1 MDSKNFLSVFGDY
14 LDNDTLKGQLKNVTI
29 ESMTL
34 FREKRNLA
42 VILSS
47 DKILPPNAILKSEK
61 QIKSCLQLNHVEF
74 SPKFPSDAFS
84 NSFYPYIAERTKQ
97 NFAAANGF
105 LVDAESFLEN
115 GVFTINLKQGGA
127 EILQKAGVDRFT
139 AKQIKD
145 IFGLD
150 VTVRFTSEKI
160 DKEEFRRIVEE
171 VTLQKQEANIQ
182 ISQPKKKAPVQ
193 DYPDLPI
200 SFTNAFPLY
209 GNTVKTRPTSLK
221 DVSHDDGMVTVWG
234 EVFSLDVRETRDG
247 RNKIISF
254 NITDLTDSYTVKLF
268 EANENTKSLLSKLK
282 DGIVVAVKGTV
293 VFDKWMKDY
302 CIQAR
307 AITQIEKIEKCD
319 NAEEKR
325 VELHLHTNM
334 SSMDGMTPAGK
345 LVERAIKWGHKAIAI
360 TDHGVVQAFPDA
372 MNAVGK
378 SGIKII
384 YGMEGYFV
392 DDMKLDDRKLT
403 KEEIKSEKTYHIILL
418 VKNTVGLKNL
428 YQLITKSNLDYFH
441 KRPRI
446 PKSELI
452 EHREGLI
459 IGSACE
465 AGELYRAI
473 LNGEDRERQLEIAS
487 FYDYLEIQPNGNNM
501 FLVRDGKVKDVT
513 ALENINRS
521 VIALADSLGKPV
533 VATGD
538 VHFIDESD
546 STYRAILMA
555 GQGFKDAD
563 QQAPLYYRTTEE
575 MLKEFSYLGEE
586 TAYEVVVK
594 NTNLIAD
601 MVERIRPIPQGNYPP
616 YIEGAEEELKRICWE
631 RTKKM
636 YGDPVPE
643 YVATRL
649 DKELKSIIKNGFA
662 VLYVIAQKLVWNS
675 VDHGY
680 LVGSRGSVG
689 SSFVANA
696 AGISEVNPL
705 APHYVCPE
713 CQYNEFFL
721 KGEYGS
727 GYDLPPKNCPNC
739 GHVLNRD
746 GHDIPFETF
755 LGFKG
760 DKQPDIDLN
769 FSGEYQFWAHRYTE
783 ELFGKD
789 HCFKAGT
796 IGTLADKTAYGFVK
810 NYLSERGKVVS
821 RAEEDRLTRGCTG
834 VKRTTGQHPGGMVI
848 IPNDYV
854 AEDFTPIQHPADK
867 VDKDILTTHFDFHS
881 LHDTILK
888 LDNLGHDVPTFY
900 KHLEDSTGIAAMDVD
915 ICDPK
920 IYEMINSPTP
930 LGVSAEDIECETGT
944 LSIPEMGTPFVRQ
957 MILDARPKNF
967 TDLLQISGLSHGTDV
982 WLGNAQDLIKDGTCT
997 ISEVI
1002 GTRDSIMVYLMH
1014 KGLEPDMAFKIMEIV
1029 RKGKATKLLTEEH
1042 IKAMKE
1048 HDVPQWYIDSCMK
1061 IKYMFPKAHAAAYV
1075 SAALRLGWYKIYRPV
1090 EYYAVYMTV
1099 RGEDVD
1105 TVAIMQGRSA
1115 VKKKMADISVKMRA
1129 KEATAKEE
1137 GMYTALQVINE
1148 MMARGVELLPVD
1160 IYKSHA
1166 TVYQIED
1173 GKIRLAFSAL
1183 NGVGENAAKQLQAAR
1198 EDGNGEFISAE
1209 DLQLRSGVSSSVI
1222 TALQEAGAL
1231 SGLPESNQISLF

>member
-14 LDNDTLKGQLKNVTI
+14 IDNEVVKGHLKNVNI

-42 VILSS
+42 VIVSS
-47 DKILPPNAILKSEK
+47 DKIVSPGALIKSEK
-61 QIKSCLQLNHVEF
+61 LIKNCLQLSHVEIL
-74 SPKFPSDAFS
+74 PKFPAESFDA
-84 NSFYPYIAERTKQ
+84 SFYAYIAERTKQ

-105 LVDAESFLEN
+105 LVDAEANLEN
-115 GVFTINLKQGGA
+115 GVFTVHLKQGGV
-127 EILQKAGVDRFT
+127 EILEKAGADRFT
-139 AKQIKD
+139 AKQLKD
-145 IFGLD
+145 IFGIEA
-150 VTVRFTSEKI
+150 TVKFISDEI
-160 DKEEFRRIVEE
+160 DKEEFQRVVEE
-171 VTLQKQEANIQ
+171 VTLKKQEENNQTA
-182 ISQPKKKAPVQ
+182 QPKKKTPVQ
-193 DYPDLPI
+193 EFPDLPI
-200 SFTNAFPLY
+200 SYTNAAPLY
-209 GNTVKTRPTSLK
+209 GNVIKTRPTALK
-221 DVSHDDGMVTVWG
+221 DISHEDGMVTVWG

-254 NITDLTDSYTVKLF
+254 NITDLTNSYTVKLF

-282 DGIVVAVKGTV
+282 DGIIVAVKGTV
-293 VFDKWMKDY
+293 IFDKWMKDY

-307 AITQIEKIEKCD
+307 AITQIEKMQKTD
-319 NAEEKR
+319 DAPEKR

-360 TDHGVVQAFPDA
+360 TDHGIVQAFPDA
-372 MNAVGK
+372 MNAIGK
-378 SGIKII
+378 SGIKVI

-403 KEEIKSEKTYHIILL
+403 KEEIKAERTYHIIILA
-418 VKNTVGLKNL
+418 KNTVGLKNL
-428 YQLITKSNLDYFH
+428 YQLITKSNLEYFH

-452 EHREGLI
+452 AHREGLI

-473 LNGEDRERQLEIAS
+473 LDGENRDRQLEIAS

-501 FLVRDGKVKDVT
+501 FLVRDGKLKSVADI
-513 ALENINRS
+513 ENINRS
-521 VIALADSLGKPV
+521 IIALADSLGKPV

-538 VHFIDESD
+538 VHFIDETD
-546 STYRAILMA
+546 SVYRAILMA

-563 QQAPLYYRTTEE
+563 EQAPLYFRTTEE

-601 MVERIRPIPQGNYPP
+601 TVEYIRPIPQGNYPP
-616 YIEGAEEELKRICWE
+616 YIEGAEEELTRICWD

-636 YGDPVPE
+636 FGDPVPE

-675 VDHGY
+675 VDNGY

-713 CQYNEFFL
+713 CQYSEFFL

-727 GYDLPPKNCPNC
+727 GYDLPKKNCPNC
-739 GHVLNRD
+739 GHALNRD

-810 NYLSERGKVVS
+810 KYLDERGRVVS
-821 RAEEDRLTRGCTG
+821 RAEEDRLTIGCTG

-888 LDNLGHDVPTFY
+888 LDNLGHDVPTIY
-900 KHLEDSTGIAAMDVD
+900 KHLEDATGIAAMDVD

-920 IYEMINSPTP
+920 IYEMINTPDP
-930 LGVSAEDIECETGT
+930 LGVTAEDIECETGT

-957 MILDARPKNF
+957 MILDAQPKNF

-997 ISEVI
+997 ISDVI

-1029 RKGKATKLLTEEH
+1029 RKGKATKLLTEDH
-1042 IKAMKE
+1042 INAMKE

-1105 TVAIMQGRSA
+1105 TVAIMQGRQA
-1115 VKKKMADISVKMRA
+1115 VKKKMADISAKMKV

-1137 GMYTALQVINE
+1137 GTYTALQVINE

-1166 TVYQIED
+1166 TVYKIED

-1209 DLQLRSGVSSSVI
+1209 DLQIRSGVSSSVI

-1231 SGLPESNQISLF
+1231 ADLPESNQISLF

>member
-1 MDSKNFLSVFGDY
+1 MDSKNFLSVFGEY
-14 LDNDTLKGQLKNVTI
+14 IDNDVLKGQLKNVKI

-34 FREKRNLA
+34 FRERRNLA
-42 VILSS
+42 VTLFSETL
-47 DKILPPNAILKSEK
+47 LPPNAILKSEK
-61 QIKSCLQLNHVEF
+61 QIKNCLQLNHVEF
-74 SPKFPSDAFS
+74 LPRFPENVFDS
-84 NSFYPYIAERTKQ
+84 SFYPYIAERTKQ

-105 LVDAESFLEN
+105 LVDAEAHLEN
-115 GVFTINLKQGGA
+115 SVFTLTLKQGGA
-127 EILQKAGVDRFT
+127 EILEKAGVDRFT
-139 AKQIKD
+139 AKQLKD
-145 IFGLD
+145 IFGIEAK
-150 VTVRFTSEKI
+150 VQFVSEKI
-160 DKEEFRRIVEE
+160 DKEEFERKVQE
-171 VTLQKQEANIQ
+171 VTLQKQEENNQ
-182 ISQPKKKAPVQ
+182 VLQPKKKTPVQ
-193 DYPDLPI
+193 EYEDLPI
-200 SFTNAFPLY
+200 SFTNAAPLY
-209 GNTVKTRPTSLK
+209 GNVIKTKPTALK
-221 DVSHDDGMVTVWG
+221 DVSHEDGMVTVWG
-234 EVFSLDVRETRDG
+234 EVFSLDVRDTRDG

-254 NITDLTDSYTVKLF
+254 NITDLTNSYTVKLF

-282 DGIVVAVKGTV
+282 DGLIVAVKGTV

-307 AITQIEKIEKCD
+307 AITQIERMQKSD

-360 TDHGVVQAFPDA
+360 TDHGIVQAFPDA

-378 SGIKII
+378 SDIKII

-392 DDMKLDDRKLT
+392 DDLKFDDRKMT
-403 KEEIKSEKTYHIILL
+403 KDEIKAERTYHIIILA
-418 VKNTVGLKNL
+418 KNTVGLKNL
-428 YQLITKSNLDYFH
+428 YQLITKSNLEYFH

-452 EHREGLI
+452 AHREGLI

-473 LNGEDRERQLEIAS
+473 LDGEDRERQLEIAS

-501 FLVRDGKVKDVT
+501 FLVRDGKLKDVSDI
-513 ALENINRS
+513 ENINRS
-521 VIALADSLGKPV
+521 IIALADSLGKPV

-546 STYRAILMA
+546 SVYRAILMA

-563 QQAPLYYRTTEE
+563 QQAPLYFRTTEE
-575 MLKEFSYLGEE
+575 MLKEFAYLGEE

-601 MVERIRPIPQGNYPP
+601 MVEKIRPIPNGNYPP

-636 YGDPVPE
+636 FGDPVPP
-643 YVATRL
+643 YVADRL

-713 CQYNEFFL
+713 CQYSEFFL

-727 GYDLPPKNCPNC
+727 GYDLPKKECPNC
-739 GHVLNRD
+739 GHQLNRD

-810 NYLSERGKVVS
+810 KYLDERGRVVS
-821 RAEEDRLTRGCTG
+821 RAEEDRLTKGCTG

-920 IYEMINSPTP
+920 IYEMINRPDP
-930 LGVSAEDIECETGT
+930 LGVTADDIECETGT

-957 MILDARPKNF
+957 MILDAEPKNF

-997 ISEVI
+997 ISDVI

-1029 RKGKATKLLTEEH
+1029 RKGKATKLLTEDH
-1042 IKAMKE
+1042 INAMKE

-1075 SAALRLGWYKIYRPV
+1075 SAALRLGWYKIYKPV

-1105 TVAIMQGRSA
+1105 TVAIMQGRQA
-1115 VKKKMADISVKMRA
+1115 VKKKMADISAKMKV

-1137 GMYTALQVINE
+1137 GTYTALQVINE

-1198 EDGNGEFISAE
+1198 EDGKGEFISAE

-1222 TALQEAGAL
+1222 TALQESGAL
-1231 SGLPESNQISLF
+1231 AGLPESNQISLF

>member
-1 MDSKNFLSVFGDY
+1 MDSKKFLSVFGDY
-14 LDNDTLKGQLKNVTI
+14 IDDDIIKGQLTNAVI
-29 ESMTL
+29 ENMTL
-34 FREKRNLA
+34 FREKRNLS
-42 VILSS
+42 VIISS
-47 DKILPPNAILKSEK
+47 DKLIVPNAILKSEK
-61 QIKSCLQLNHVEF
+61 LIKNCLQLNHVEIL
-74 SPKFPSDAFS
+74 PKFSKEIFDV
-84 NSFYPYIAERTKQ
+84 SFYAYIAERTKQ

-105 LVDAESFLEN
+105 LVDAEASLEN
-115 GVFTINLKQGGA
+115 GIFTIRLKQGGA
-127 EILQKAGVDRFT
+127 EFLEKAGIDKFT
-139 AKQIKD
+139 AKQLRD
-145 IFGLD
+145 IFGIEA
-150 VTVRFTSEKI
+150 VVKFASEKI
-160 DKEEFRRIVEE
+160 DKEEFERVVAE
-171 VTLQKQEANIQ
+171 VTLQKQEENNQTA
-182 ISQPKKKAPVQ
+182 QPKKKEPVQ
-193 DYPDLPI
+193 EYPDLPI
-200 SFTNAFPLY
+200 SFTNAAPLY
-209 GNTVKTRPTSLK
+209 GNVVKTRPTALK
-221 DVSHDDGMVTVWG
+221 DISNEDGMVTVWG

-254 NITDLTDSYTVKLF
+254 NITDLTNSYTVKLF
-268 EANENTKSLLSKLK
+268 EANENTKSLLAKLK
-282 DGIVVAVKGTV
+282 DGIVIAVKGTV

-307 AITQIEKIEKCD
+307 AITQIERIQKTD
-319 NAEEKR
+319 NAPEKR

-360 TDHGVVQAFPDA
+360 TDHGIVQAFPDA

-403 KEEIKSEKTYHIILL
+403 KDEIKADKTYHIIILA
-418 VKNTVGLKNL
+418 KNTVGLKNL
-428 YQLITKSNLDYFH
+428 YQLITKSNLEYFH

-452 EHREGLI
+452 AHREGLV

-465 AGELYRAI
+465 AGELYNAI
-473 LNGEDRERQLEIAS
+473 LNGESRERQLEIAS

-501 FLVRDGKVKDVT
+501 FLVRDGKLKSVADI
-513 ALENINRS
+513 ENINRS
-521 VIALADSLGKPV
+521 IIALADSLGKPV

-546 STYRAILMA
+546 SVYRAILMA

-563 QQAPLYYRTTEE
+563 EQAPLYFRTTEE

-601 MVERIRPIPQGNYPP
+601 TIENIRPIPQGNYPP

-636 YGDPVPE
+636 FGDPVPE

-713 CQYNEFFL
+713 CQYSEFFL

-727 GYDLPPKNCPNC
+727 GYDLPKKNCPNC
-739 GHVLNRD
+739 GHLLNRD

-810 NYLSERGKVVS
+810 KYLDERGRIVS
-821 RAEEDRLTRGCTG
+821 RAEEDRLTIGCTG

-920 IYEMINSPTP
+920 IYEMINCPDP
-930 LGVSAEDIECETGT
+930 LGVTADDIECETGT

-957 MILDARPKNF
+957 MILDAAPKNF

-997 ISEVI
+997 ISDVI

-1029 RKGKATKLLTEEH
+1029 RKGKATKLLTEDH
-1042 IKAMKE
+1042 INAMKE

-1075 SAALRLGWYKIYRPV
+1075 SAALRLGWYKIYKPV

-1105 TVAIMQGRSA
+1105 TVAIMQGRQA
-1115 VKKKMADISVKMRA
+1115 VKKKMADISAKMKV

-1137 GMYTALQVINE
+1137 GTYTALQVINE

>member
-1 MDSKNFLSVFGDY
+1 MNSRNFLSVFGDY
-14 LDNDTLKGQLKNVTI
+14 FDNDVLKGQLKNVEI

-42 VILSS
+42 VILFSES
-47 DKILPPNAILKSEK
+47 LVSPGAILKSEK
-61 QIKSCLQLNHVEF
+61 QIKNCLQLNHVEF
-74 SPKFPSDAFS
+74 LPRFPEEAYS

-97 NFAAANGF
+97 SIAAANGF
-105 LVDAESFLEN
+105 LVDAEPHLEN
-115 GVFTINLKQGGA
+115 GVFTLHLKQGGA
-127 EILQKAGVDRFT
+127 EILEKAGVDRFT
-139 AKQIKD
+139 AKQLKD
-145 IFGLD
+145 IFGIEAE
-150 VTVRFTSEKI
+150 VKFVSEKI
-160 DKEEFRRIVEE
+160 DKEEFERKVQE
-171 VTLQKQEANIQ
+171 VTLQKQEENNQ
-182 ISQPKKKAPVQ
+182 VLQPKKKAPVQ
-193 DYPDLPI
+193 DYEDLPI
-200 SFTNAFPLY
+200 SFTNAAPLY
-209 GNTVKTRPTSLK
+209 GNVIKTKPTPLK
-221 DVSHDDGMVTVWG
+221 DVSHEDGMVTVWG

-254 NITDLTDSYTVKLF
+254 NITDLTNSYTVKLF
-268 EANENTKSLLSKLK
+268 EANENTKSLLGKLK
-282 DGIVVAVKGTV
+282 DGLIVAVKGTV

-307 AITQIEKIEKCD
+307 AITQIERMQKSD

-360 TDHGVVQAFPDA
+360 TDHGIVQAFPDA

-378 SGIKII
+378 SDIKII

-403 KEEIKSEKTYHIILL
+403 KDEIKAERTYHIIILA
-418 VKNTVGLKNL
+418 KNTVGLKNL
-428 YQLITKSNLDYFH
+428 YQLITKSNLEYFH

-452 EHREGLI
+452 AHREGLI

-473 LNGEDRERQLEIAS
+473 LDGEDRNRQLEIAS

-501 FLVRDGKVKDVT
+501 FLVRDGKLKDVSDI
-513 ALENINRS
+513 ENINRS
-521 VIALADSLGKPV
+521 IIALADSLGKPV

-546 STYRAILMA
+546 SVYRAILMA

-563 QQAPLYYRTTEE
+563 QQAPLYFRTTEE
-575 MLKEFSYLGEE
+575 MLQVFSYLGEE

-601 MVERIRPIPQGNYPP
+601 MVEKIRPIPNGNYPP

-636 YGDPVPE
+636 FGDPVPE

-713 CQYNEFFL
+713 CQYSEFFL

-727 GYDLPPKNCPNC
+727 GYDLPRKDCPNC
-739 GHVLNRD
+739 GHALNRD

-810 NYLSERGKVVS
+810 KYLDERGKVVS
-821 RAEEDRLTRGCTG
+821 RAEEDRLTKGCTG

-848 IPNDYV
+848 IPNDYE

-888 LDNLGHDVPTFY
+888 LDNLGHDVPTIY
-900 KHLEDSTGIAAMDVD
+900 KHLKDATGIDSMEVD

-920 IYEMINSPTP
+920 IYEMINSPEP
-930 LGVSAEDIECETGT
+930 LGVTAEDIECETGT

-957 MILDARPKNF
+957 MILDAEPKNF

-997 ISEVI
+997 ISDVI

-1029 RKGKATKLLTEEH
+1029 RKGKATKLLTEDH
-1042 IKAMKE
+1042 INAMKE

-1075 SAALRLGWYKIYRPV
+1075 SAALRLGWYKIYKPV

-1105 TVAIMQGRSA
+1105 TVAIMQGRQA
-1115 VKKKMADISVKMRA
+1115 VKKKMADISAKMKV

-1137 GMYTALQVINE
+1137 GTYTALQVINE

-1198 EDGNGEFISAE
+1198 EDGKGEFISAE

-1231 SGLPESNQISLF
+1231 AGLPESNQISLF